1 MLVVADSFQDNL
13 FFTPSSLFLGI
24 EEQTMIPT
32 IKTYFERQAFGVCAW
47 WGEKLNIKTEQVR
60 LSFIYL
66 GCITAGLPLVGY
78 LIMAFVL
85 KHKVHIK
92 RPFAKRSTVWEL

>member
-1 MLVVADSFQDNL
+1 
-13 FFTPSSLFLGI
+13 
-24 EEQTMIPT
+24 MIAA
-32 IKTYFERQAFGVCAW
+32 IKTWFEKQAFGVCEW
-47 WGEKLNIKTEQVR
+47 WAQKLNIKLEQVR

-66 GCITAGLPLVGY
+66 SFITAGVHLVVY

-85 KHKVHIK
+85 QHKERIK

>member
-1 MLVVADSFQDNL
+1 VINA
-13 FFTPSSLFLGI
+13 
-24 EEQTMIPT
+24 

-66 GCITAGLPLVGY
+66 GCITAGVPLVLY

-85 KHKVHIK
+85 QHKERIK

>member
-1 MLVVADSFQDNL
+1 
-13 FFTPSSLFLGI
+13 
-24 EEQTMIPT
+24 MIPR
-32 IKTYFERQAFGVCAW
+32 IKTFFEKQAYGVCAW

-66 GCITAGLPLVGY
+66 SFITAGVSLVVY
-78 LIMAFVL
+78 LVMAFAL
-85 KHKVHIK
+85 QHKERIK

>member
-1 MLVVADSFQDNL
+1 MIAATKTWF
-13 FFTPSSLFLGI
+13 
-24 EEQTMIPT
+24 EQ
-32 IKTYFERQAFGVCAW
+32 QAFGVCAW

-66 GCITAGLPLVGY
+66 SFITAGAHLVVY

-85 KHKVHIK
+85 QHKERIK
-92 RPFAKRSTVWEL
+92 QPFRKRRTVWEID

>member
-1 MLVVADSFQDNL
+1 
-13 FFTPSSLFLGI
+13 
-24 EEQTMIPT
+24 MIPT
-32 IKTYFERQAFGVCAW
+32 TKTWLEKQAFGVCEW
-47 WGEKLNIKTEQVR
+47 WAQKLNIKTEQVR

-66 GCITAGLPLVGY
+66 SFITAGVHLVFY

-85 KHKVHIK
+85 QHKERIK

>member
-1 MLVVADSFQDNL
+1 
-13 FFTPSSLFLGI
+13 
-24 EEQTMIPT
+24 MISA

-66 GCITAGLPLVGY
+66 SFITAGVNLVVY
-78 LIMAFVL
+78 LVMAFVL
-85 KHKVHIK
+85 QHKERIK
-92 RPFAKRSTVWEL
+92 RPFGKRSTVWEM

>member
-1 MLVVADSFQDNL
+1 M
-13 FFTPSSLFLGI
+13 
-24 EEQTMIPT
+24 ER
-32 IKTYFERQAFGVCAW
+32 IKTALEQQAFGVCAW

-66 GCITAGLPLVGY
+66 SFVTAGLHLVLY

-85 KHKVHIK
+85 AHKERIK
-92 RPFAKRSTVWEL
+92 QPFRKRSTVWEL